1 VVGWYVTVQLADA
14 GPAGDRVQ
22 VADNV
27 NMPVLLVVKLT
38 EPEGLV
44 APVAAVSDTLA
55 EQRDVPPTTTG
66 VAQLTTVLVG

>member
-1 VVGWYVTVQLADA
+1 VQLADA
-14 GPAGDRVQ
+14 GPADDRVQ

-27 NMPVLLVVKLT
+27 KVPVLLVVKLT